1 MRPRL
6 PGGRALSRVALGWIV
21 LLTVTALGAG
31 VLSPFDPHAQVDSP
45 SSAGRPPLTRLWTI
59 ETTDRY
65 RVLVVDRV
73 SRADERVIAERRG
86 EEIEL
91 ATSEV
96 RSVARRSHWLGT
108 DQLGRDLLSRL
119 IHGARTSLLVGVL
132 SAALSLALGVLVGAT
147 AALGGRWVDLVLMRL
162 VDGVLAFPALL
173 LVLSFALLFDPGV
186 WSLIALIGFTGSLSL
201 ARLTRAELLVLQ
213 GQPFVEAVRSLGG
226 GPLRLFFVHLL
237 PNAAS
242 PLLVATSLAVADAIL
257 MEATVSFLGLGVGSS
272 LPSWGRVIWEGSA
285 DLARLWWVS
294 TFPGLLIVAT
304 ALAFNSLADRVR
316 DVLDPATRGAERA
329 LHRRPRAPAATA
341 PSAAR

>member
-1 MRPRL
+1 VTRRL
-6 PGGRALSRVALGWIV
+6 TSDRALSRVALGWIV
-21 LLTVTALGAG
+21 LLGAVALGADA
-31 VLSPFDPHAQVDSP
+31 LSPFDPEAQVDSP
-45 SSAGRPPLTRLWTI
+45 SSAGRPPFTRLWAI
-59 ETTDRY
+59 DPASGHQVWVVERFE
-65 RVLVVDRV
+65 RVG
-73 SRADERVIAERRG
+73 ERVIAERRG
-86 EEIEL
+86 ERIEL
-91 ATSEV
+91 EASQVGRIT
-96 RSVARRSHWLGT
+96 RRSHWLGT

-132 SAALSLALGVLVGAT
+132 AAALSLGLGVLIGAV

-173 LVLSFALLFDPGV
+173 LVLSFALLFEAGL

-213 GQPFVEAVRSLGG
+213 GQPFVEAIRSLGG

-257 MEATVSFLGLGVGSS
+257 MEATVSFLGLGVGSA
-272 LPSWGRVIWEGSA
+272 LPSWGRVIWEGHA
-285 DLARLWWVS
+285 DLGRLWWVS
-294 TFPGLLIVAT
+294 TLPGLLIVAT

-316 DVLDPATRGAERA
+316 DVLDPATRGAERT
-329 LHRRPRAPAATA
+329 LRRRPAAPTATA
-341 PSAAR
+341 TAAVR